1 MSRKQKGGHSLD
13 AYARK
18 PESQAYVH
26 SPVPGGPFNMSQ
38 SHVLRGITRSVDLN
52 KSFQTG
58 IDLQNSASI
67 QPRSGLSKFAQK

>member
-38 SHVLRGITRSVDLN
+38 SQVLRGTARSVLHA
-52 KSFQTG
+52 
-58 IDLQNSASI
+58 L
-67 QPRSGLSKFAQK
+67 